1 QIDVDRNGLVSYQEF
16 IPVCFQVLVER
27 FKDEVVVSDIL
38 NNQDGLQGLLLR
50 HFQAADSQGSGL
62 LSQSSIKAILK
73 ELSFQVLGL
82 TTLQMITLL
91 SQAPTSPDGLV
102 SYIQFV
108 PMAAA
113 MIYSMYDVDNMK
125 LRLQAIKEASAA
137 GGMRELSQ
145 LDIEGLRE
153 LLEGAFQTV
162 DPQGNGQL
170 SLPQV
175 MEVLSS
181 LGTLA
186 PDHMQLTD
194 LHMRA
199 MFAAIDADESGT
211 VDWFE
216 LVNFICDA
224 IEHMEREAYIEQAE
238 VRRLR
243 DVEQSLMGT
252 VDGLQGDLDD
262 LQTTHQRLQQQ
273 QQLAAASTSRK
284 REAPAANKSRVA
296 KQGATHNSVAKRAS
310 AARLAWGEIT

>member
-1 QIDVDRNGLVSYQEF
+1 MGHQLASGFLAPAQHGATRDFDDLQPITISILTGRHTMRGLKQCGDTSSAGA
-16 IPVCFQVLVER
+16 C
-27 FKDEVVVSDIL
+27 KA
-38 NNQDGLQGLLLR
+38 
-50 HFQAADSQGSGL
+50 AADSQGSGL

-224 IEHMEREAYIEQAE
+224 IEHMEREAYIEQPSHRCAAGPGSRPLSCADE
-238 VRRLR
+238 RAAHPCQAGQAQEWVYLR
-243 DVEQSLMGT
+243 GKAL
-252 VDGLQGDLDD
+252 L
-262 LQTTHQRLQQQ
+262 
-273 QQLAAASTSRK
+273 RK
-284 REAPAANKSRVA
+284 W
-296 KQGATHNSVAKRAS
+296 Q
-310 AARLAWGEIT
+310 